1 MVIRKNVESL
11 LVFALTDKV
20 TRGFWDKPDESNLKD
35 GGQSLKG
42 GINELLKKILLGM
55 SENLTL

>member
-1 MVIRKNVESL
+1 MVIRKDVESL
-11 LVFALTDKV
+11 LVFALTDEV
-20 TRGFWDKPDESNLKD
+20 TRRFWDKPDENNLKD

-42 GINELLKKILLGM
+42 VINELLMKTLLGM